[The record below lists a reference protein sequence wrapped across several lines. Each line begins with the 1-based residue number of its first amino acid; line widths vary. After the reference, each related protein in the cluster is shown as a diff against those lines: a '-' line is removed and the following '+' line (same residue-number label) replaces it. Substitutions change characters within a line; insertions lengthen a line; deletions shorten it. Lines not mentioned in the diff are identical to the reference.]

1 MCKSQHGMCKR
12 NSPHKNKAST
22 GCLRVTPPQKKQKKQ
37 QQQKTKNE
45 TSTECVRET
54 PQIERGRRGK
64 PAWDIQ
70 VKPPTEK

>member
-22 GCLRVTPPQKKQKKQ
+22 GCLRVPPPSPPQKKKKKKKKKKQKK
-37 QQQKTKNE
+37 KKNE

-54 PQIERGRRGK
+54 PQIEGGGGRSQLGIYK
-64 PAWDIQ
+64 
-70 VKPPTEK
+70 